1 MLKDITKTKLTKVA
15 ADLQKERGVRVDF
28 DEAIS
33 FLIDSYFNQNKNWE
47 KFNIF
52 CKPIKNTTKEELLK
66 ELYIGRN
73 EDEKI

>member
-1 MLKDITKTKLTKVA
+1 MLKDETKTKLTKVA
-15 ADLQKERGVRVDF
+15 ADLQKERGVRVDY

-33 FLIDSYFNQNKNWE
+33 YLIDNYMNQNKNWD
-47 KFNIF
+47 KFDIF

>member
-1 MLKDITKTKLTKVA
+1 MLKDETKTKLTKVA
-15 ADLQKERGVRVDF
+15 ADLQKERGIRVDF

-33 FLIDSYFNQNKNWE
+33 FLIDRYFNQNQNWE

-52 CKPIKNTTKEELLK
+52 CKPIENTTKEELLK
-66 ELYIGRN
+66 ELNKGRV